1 MSEEKPSIKI
11 LNAIDKLKSD
21 YSKLERGEINEEKLQ
36 ENNDF
41 LISSYPTLASKV
53 KDNTLDMSIINQ
65 MLVSLDKMHSGQQ
78 SEHQASVDV
87 GTLLRDKIVIP
98 DMRRRGQDVSINNSI
113 SELSEEE
120 AKKKV
125 NETLQL

>member
-1 MSEEKPSIKI
+1 MSGEKPSIRI

-21 YSKLERGEINEEKLQ
+21 YLKLEREEINEEKLKAD
-36 ENNDF
+36 NDF

-53 KDNTLDMSIINQ
+53 KENTLDMTIINQ
-65 MLVSLDKMHSGQQ
+65 MLVSLDRMNSGEQ

-98 DMRRRGQDVSINNSI
+98 DMRRRGQDVSINNNI
-113 SELSEEE
+113 SELSEDE

-125 NETLQL
+125 NEVFQL

>member
-21 YSKLERGEINEEKLQ
+21 YSKLERGEINEEKLKD
-36 ENNDF
+36 NNDF

-65 MLVSLDKMHSGQQ
+65 MLVSLDRMNSGEQ

-98 DMRRRGQDVSINNSI
+98 DMRRRGQDVSINNNI
-113 SELSEEE
+113 SELSDQE

-125 NETLQL
+125 NEVLQL